1 MDVAARNVR
10 LQLSGGAQPALRSRW
25 YGDYEINPLSR
36 ASRRAKALGYPGRSP
51 PARAISDYLFKDHVT
66 VHPWGH
72 PQTWERGR
80 PARTVSPRAR
90 CPRSRRHHLV
100 TVHTWGHPQPW
111 ECGRPARIASPRAR
125 CSRSRRYH
133 LVTVHPWGHPQTWE
147 RGRPARTASPR
158 ARCPGDIIGYLFTPG
173 VIHKPGSAGVP
184 PAPRLQEQDALAP
197 GDIISPRARCPRS
210 RRHGTRTP
218 AAASPPG
225 SML

>member
-1 MDVAARNVR
+1 MPGYLFIRNSIRHLQQMDVAARNVR

-80 PARTVSPRAR
+80 PARIASPRAR
-90 CPRSRRHHLV
+90 CPRSRKYANHVPPLRASPASPSLP
-100 TVHTWGHPQPW
+100 TPAAPQPW
-111 ECGRPARIASPRAR
+111 ECGRPARIASPRA
-125 CSRSRRYH
+125 
-133 LVTVHPWGHPQTWE
+133 G
-147 RGRPARTASPR
+147 
-158 ARCPGDIIGYLFTPG
+158 
-173 VIHKPGSAGVP
+173 
-184 PAPRLQEQDALAP
+184 
-197 GDIISPRARCPRS
+197 CPRF
-210 RRHGTRTP
+210 RRHANTYS

>member
-1 MDVAARNVR
+1 VPGYLFIRNSIRHLQQMDVAARNVR
-10 LQLSGGAQPALRSRW
+10 LQLSGGAPPALRSRW

-72 PQTWERGR
+72 PQ
-80 PARTVSPRAR
+80 P
-90 CPRSRRHHLV
+90 
-100 TVHTWGHPQPW
+100 
-111 ECGRPARIASPRAR
+111 
-125 CSRSRRYH
+125 
-133 LVTVHPWGHPQTWE
+133 WE